1 MIMAIILFSIYHIWS
16 GKLEVHKIN
25 NVYGG
30 TASLVIGLYAIYIKF
45 RVPCSHSDY
54 DI

>member
-1 MIMAIILFSIYHIWS
+1 MIMAIILLSLYRIWL

-25 NVYGG
+25 GVYSK
-30 TASLVIGLYAIYIKF
+30 TASLVIGLYAIYIKL
-45 RVPCSHSDY
+45 RVLCSHPDY